1 MVAISLHFKPEDVA
15 SFRNQMNRAVRQL
28 RKTPREAVRWATV
41 IFLTSIRAST
51 KQSRKARKVKELKN
65 GRVEITGYFFD
76 RTKGEKVES
85 KRTYYR
91 HSFAGDINRAAK
103 IHYSGLA
110 KKSWGWMMQDLF
122 KRSAGAGIFKRVR
135 DVSEATQSG
144 RDWDYKIALTNK
156 LDYAEKAFRTT
167 GRTSIDTA
175 VRRASSGLEKRI
187 NRILE
192 R

>member
-1 MVAISLHFKPEDVA
+1 MVAISLHFNPDDVT
-15 SFRNQMNRAVRQL
+15 SFQTQINRAVRQL

-51 KQSRKARKVKELKN
+51 KQSRKARKIKELKD

-76 RTKGEKVES
+76 RTKGEKTES

-135 DVSEATQSG
+135 SVSEATQSG
-144 RDWDYKIALTNK
+144 KEWDYKITLTNR

-175 VRRASSGLEKRI
+175 MKRASSGLEKRI
-187 NRILE
+187 SRILE